1 MSYLLKNVKNQVLA
15 SKQEYCT
22 WDYGTREPDYADH
35 HGIDLI
41 NNAGGTCDVIAV
53 ADGEVVY
60 VQDGVPGHDE
70 RVYTAGNFV
79 RIRHENGMYSRYLH
93 MVNGSIKVK
102 IGQKVK
108 AGTVL
113 GHEGET
119 GYSFGIHLHFDVNDG
134 KNYVDPLPYLLGQKS
149 FYKNTSSKKNTT
161 NSTATSVVKTLTTG
175 TKVALN
181 KASLYGSATT
191 NTKAN
196 TITGTYYIHS
206 NGIIN
211 NRIRITTPKGN
222 SICTGWVKTSDCK
235 VSNAPTSTGNKNN
248 HSSTVKPKPT
258 TKKLTTEQVALKVI
272 RGDYGCGEERKKKL
286 TAEGYD
292 YSKVQAKVNEILYK

>member
-1 MSYLLKNVKNQVLA
+1 M
-15 SKQEYCT
+15 
-22 WDYGTREPDYADH
+22 P
-35 HGIDLI
+35 
-41 NNAGGTCDVIAV
+41 
-53 ADGEVVY
+53 
-60 VQDGVPGHDE
+60 
-70 RVYTAGNFV
+70 
-79 RIRHENGMYSRYLH
+79 
-93 MVNGSIKVK
+93 
-102 IGQKVK
+102 
-108 AGTVL
+108 
-113 GHEGET
+113 
-119 GYSFGIHLHFDVNDG
+119 
-134 KNYVDPLPYLLGQKS
+134 
-149 FYKNTSSKKNTT
+149 
-161 NSTATSVVKTLTTG
+161 TLTTG

-235 VSNAPTSTGNKNN
+235 VSNSTVSTGNKNN

-258 TKKLTTEQVALKVI
+258 TKKLTTEQIALKVI

>member
-1 MSYLLKNVKNQVLA
+1 
-15 SKQEYCT
+15 
-22 WDYGTREPDYADH
+22 
-35 HGIDLI
+35 
-41 NNAGGTCDVIAV
+41 
-53 ADGEVVY
+53 
-60 VQDGVPGHDE
+60 
-70 RVYTAGNFV
+70 
-79 RIRHENGMYSRYLH
+79 

-119 GYSFGIHLHFDVNDG
+119 GYSFGVHLHFDVNDG

-149 FYKNTSSKKNTT
+149 FYKNASNKKNTT
-161 NSTATSVVKTLTTG
+161 NSTATSVAKTLTTG
-175 TKVALN
+175 TKVTLN
-181 KASLYGSATT
+181 KVSLYGSATT

-206 NGIIN
+206 SGVVN

-235 VSNAPTSTGNKNN
+235 
-248 HSSTVKPKPT
+248 
-258 TKKLTTEQVALKVI
+258 
-272 RGDYGCGEERKKKL
+272 
-286 TAEGYD
+286 
-292 YSKVQAKVNEILYK
+292 